1 MNKIYT
7 KSNKIIFFLILFSV
21 FFWDLRVIPERFIVN
36 NQIFDKALS
45 NLDSRFIYLL
55 GIIPIIFSLRY
66 ILFKKI
72 I

>member
-36 NQIFDKALS
+36 NQIL
-45 NLDSRFIYLL
+45 
-55 GIIPIIFSLRY
+55 
-66 ILFKKI
+66 
-72 I
+72 